1 MALAALDQESGSS
14 ISKYLKKSLKKY
26 DAERRQELSVKECL
40 AAVEDLYSHTGLEPP
55 AAWDQ
60 ALRETLRSENPGET
74 LALPQFCAALTRSK
88 FWEAMLRKGNLKA
101 KRLLG
106 DEGKAAVQA
115 VVRESDG
122 FLIPAELAT
131 AYGNL
136 AERLGKPWPP
146 DALRSVAEA
155 QLRARGAQRT
165 ADGAA
170 PGLIQPDEFL
180 SLCIAGPYRH
190 LELKP
195 TWWSKLGG
203 KKKGARD
210 GDTARSSTPRSTP
223 RSVTHSVEDLEED
236 AAPQVQ
242 RAALHYTEGWLA
254 LAYRDPGGRPRLRRL
269 HLRPHLT
276 PGTDCRRLAE
286 RLAAAPGALLPAD
299 QLLPLIQRLH
309 RNLATS
315 PEGTDLNGL
324 DDEALRAV
332 KADMDRAFEQTR
344 IKPGDPRWQYRVD
357 VDPPPPTGPSEWDDD
372 F

>member
-1 MALAALDQESGSS
+1 VSIFFRGPLRDMALAALDQESGSS

-40 AAVEDLYSHTGLEPP
+40 AAVEDLYSHTDLEPP

-254 LAYRDPGGRPRLRRL
+254 LA
-269 HLRPHLT
+269 
-276 PGTDCRRLAE
+276 
-286 RLAAAPGALLPAD
+286 PGALLPAD
-299 QLLPLIQRLH
+299 QLLPLIQRLY